1 MVNGGWHAPNASTR
15 RTNLPATTA
24 RVKQILP
31 TRNGVGPSCV
41 TLPQDP
47 DGRWRNVLDYLVTR
61 FGTLSRAEI
70 EARLGQ
76 GEITDANGLPVS
88 PTAPYVGNR
97 KLFYYRSIADEPRI
111 PFDEV
116 ILFEDDFLIAVDK
129 PHFLPMA
136 PSGRFLQE
144 TLLVRLK
151 RKLGLDDIAPMH
163 RIDRETAGV
172 VLFTKQ
178 PATRGAYQTLF
189 QHRLVDKQYQAIA
202 PWRADLV
209 FPMTCR
215 SRIVES
221 DHFMRMCEEPGEPN
235 AHTEIQVETHN
246 NHFARYRLTP
256 ITGRKHQ
263 LRIQM
268 ASLGMPIVNDQI
280 YPRHVFDGDG
290 DMSKPLQL
298 LAQSIA
304 FIDPI
309 SGVPR
314 RFESQRTL
322 AMLPEAIS
330 GPANQEVSA

>member
-1 MVNGGWHAPNASTR
+1 MVNGGWHGPNAWTR
-15 RTNLPATTA
+15 RDKLSAA
-24 RVKQILP
+24 AASVKQTRP
-31 TRNGVGPSCV
+31 TRDGVGPSCV
-41 TLPQDP
+41 TLPPHSQ
-47 DGRWRNVLDYLVTR
+47 GQWQNVLDFLVTR
-61 FGTLSRAEI
+61 FATLSRAEI
-70 EARLGQ
+70 ESRLMRGD
-76 GEITDANGLPVS
+76 ITDADGLPVS

-97 KLFYYRSIADEPRI
+97 KLFYYRSIANEPRI

-189 QHRLVDKQYQAIA
+189 QHRLVNKQYLAIA

-235 AHTEIQVETHN
+235 AHTEMQVETHN
-246 NHFARYRLTP
+246 NQFARYRLTP

-268 ASLGMPIVNDQI
+268 ASLGLPIVNDQI
-280 YPRHVFDGDG
+280 YPDHVMNGDE
-290 DMSKPLQL
+290 DMNKPLQL

-304 FIDPI
+304 FMDPLT
-309 SGVPR
+309 GVPR
-314 RFESQRTL
+314 TFVSQRTL
-322 AMLPEAIS
+322 AALPDARS
-330 GPANQEVSA
+330 N